1 MLLVII
7 QDQVEQFRTGNRAKV
22 ELMLR
27 YLMKTFLSELLNH
40 KYSHHAFNNGSLHI
54 NIPNEFFCNI

>member
-22 ELMLR
+22 ELMLL
-27 YLMKTFLSELLNH
+27 YLMKAFLSELLNH
-40 KYSHHAFNNGSLHI
+40 KYSHHDAFKQW
-54 NIPNEFFCNI
+54 IPAYQYPK